1 MEIRK
6 IIKTGSSLAVV
17 IPAETV
23 KRMNLKQGDT
33 VAWINGAIVKI
44 AEIRS
49 DENESKNKI

>member
-33 VAWINGAIVKI
+33 VAWVNGAIVKI

-49 DENESKNKI
+49 DEK